1 MELCCLSPHNL
12 PSLIVHPSLGGMRKR
27 EYPLVERNSF
37 WAVQGPSR
45 MENSKGRTSG
55 TGSNA
60 DIASTI
66 SDFEEVRLEDMEH
79 SGSGEE
85 VTWSGTLLAVVS
97 GRILGYPWC
106 GI

>member
-1 MELCCLSPHNL
+1 
-12 PSLIVHPSLGGMRKR
+12 
-27 EYPLVERNSF
+27 
-37 WAVQGPSR
+37 
-45 MENSKGRTSG
+45 MENSKGRNSA

-85 VTWSGTLLAVVS
+85 VTWSGKLLSLV
-97 GRILGYPWC
+97 
-106 GI
+106 

>member
-1 MELCCLSPHNL
+1 M
-12 PSLIVHPSLGGMRKR
+12 
-27 EYPLVERNSF
+27 
-37 WAVQGPSR
+37 QGPSR
-45 MENSKGRTSG
+45 MEISKGRRSA

-85 VTWSGTLLAVVS
+85 VTWSGKLPALLPGV
-97 GRILGYPWC
+97 GHGYPC
-106 GI
+106 CDS

>member
-1 MELCCLSPHNL
+1 MET
-12 PSLIVHPSLGGMRKR
+12 
-27 EYPLVERNSF
+27 
-37 WAVQGPSR
+37 
-45 MENSKGRTSG
+45 SKGRTSG

-85 VTWSGTLLAVVS
+85 VTWSGEMPAIVSVVFV
-97 GRILGYPWC
+97 LGYPC
-106 GI
+106 CNF

>member
-1 MELCCLSPHNL
+1 
-12 PSLIVHPSLGGMRKR
+12 
-27 EYPLVERNSF
+27 
-37 WAVQGPSR
+37 
-45 MENSKGRTSG
+45 MENSKGRRSA

-85 VTWSGTLLAVVS
+85 VTWSGELPALVTGFVHGYLWCSSWDAP
-97 GRILGYPWC
+97 ILDNERTYKANPKALTILC
-106 GI
+106 S